1 MSDVDAEALIAHLAG
16 GLAREDRDAFR
27 RAAESALANAP
38 TCLGPGLIHRIV
50 VSTWRSFFH
59 PPTFEGR
66 ATCWES
72 GRKQQSKL
80 IVEGSKDGIA
90 S

>member
-1 MSDVDAEALIAHLAG
+1 
-16 GLAREDRDAFR
+16 
-27 RAAESALANAP
+27 
-38 TCLGPGLIHRIV
+38 LGPGLIHRIV